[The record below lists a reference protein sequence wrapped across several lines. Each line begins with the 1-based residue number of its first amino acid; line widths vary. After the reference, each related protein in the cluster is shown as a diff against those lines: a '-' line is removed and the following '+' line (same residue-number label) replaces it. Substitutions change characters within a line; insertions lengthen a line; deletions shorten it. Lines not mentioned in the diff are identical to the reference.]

1 MIKCKFTKCNN
12 LLVLFLNYLFIF
24 SYVQH
29 RILEQ
34 AEWLR
39 EQIINKNGLILLAGN
54 SKNMPKAVKEAFSM
68 ALNEPDYLEAMIAS
82 GRYQEETWA

>member
-1 MIKCKFTKCNN
+1 M
-12 LLVLFLNYLFIF
+12 IF

-39 EQIINKNGLILLAGN
+39 EQIINKNGIFLLAGN
-54 SKNMPKAVKEAFSM
+54 SKNMPKAVKEALSV
-68 ALNEPDYLEAMIAS
+68 ALNEPGYLQAMISS